1 MSKRREQPAD
11 EVDESVVETTETEP
25 TVIVVKPELELSA
38 RELLRQVNESTEP
51 TPFDS
56 YPDDLKQIA
65 VSEYQTALN
74 TGMKQGDAEA
84 AARRTA
90 RKWAR
95 EHNRRMPE

>member
-1 MSKRREQPAD
+1 MSKRREQPEIEED
-11 EVDESVVETTETEP
+11 LTETAEAEVA
-25 TVIVVKPELELSA
+25 VIEAPPEA
-38 RELLRQVNESTEP
+38 TP

-65 VSEYQTALN
+65 VAEYQTALN